1 MMKSVPNLP
10 ADISNQK
17 LTALVRQLLL
27 AELVQK
33 TVEKRVSY
41 FSVAVAD

>member
-1 MMKSVPNLP
+1 MKEVPGLP

-27 AELVQK
+27 AEQVSK
-33 TVEKRVSY
+33 VVEKRVSY
-41 FSVAVAD
+41 FTAHKE